1 MPVKSAT
8 PVAAVY
14 DRRSAARSASAGI
27 DRRYSSDGSP
37 IVSWSKARIL
47 TVSVALFALTGCEM
61 APVHPPI
68 QYTGDPIVDGN
79 AELAAAPAKDRVLW
93 NYRLAATALR
103 LGRFDETQHQLDD
116 ALPLIGG
123 ILANSADAK
132 KARSLFSAESTK
144 TFIGEPYERVMAY
157 YYRAVL
163 YWRDGQ
169 PDNARACYRS
179 GQLIDSDAEADA
191 YKSDYVLLDYLDG
204 LASAK
209 LGADGSDAFARAGEN
224 YHRELPAYDLQA
236 NVLVFAEYGRGPC
249 KYAGG
254 EYGEQLRF
262 MVEDSPAHS
271 AKLTVEGR
279 AVALP
284 PYDDLNFQAT
294 TRGGR
299 VMDYILGH
307 KAVFKKTTDT
317 VGNVALAGA
326 AIAANNIYK
335 RDGTKSDNAQNTA
348 IALGLIGVG
357 SKIFSAATTPQADTR
372 TWDNLPQRLSF
383 AALRLPPGE
392 HPAILEFFNSEGKR
406 IERLTRQLTLSVLP
420 EGDSVIFLS
429 ELKR

>member
-1 MPVKSAT
+1 MFV
-8 PVAAVY
+8 
-14 DRRSAARSASAGI
+14 G
-27 DRRYSSDGSP
+27 
-37 IVSWSKARIL
+37 
-47 TVSVALFALTGCEM
+47 VALFALAGCEM
-61 APVHPPI
+61 APVRPPI
-68 QYTGDPIVDGN
+68 PYTGDPIVDGN

-103 LGRFDETQHQLDD
+103 LGRFDETQRQLDD

-132 KARSLFSAESTK
+132 KARSKFSAESTK

-163 YWRDGQ
+163 YWCDGQ

-209 LGADGSDAFARAGEN
+209 LSADGSDAFARAEKN
-224 YHRELPAYDLQA
+224 YHRELPAYDPQA
-236 NVLVFAEYGRGPC
+236 NVLVFAEYGRGPR

-271 AKLTVEGR
+271 AQLTVDGR

-299 VMDYILGH
+299 VMDYILGN

-317 VGNVALAGA
+317 VGNVALVGA
-326 AIAANNIYK
+326 AVAANNIYK
-335 RDGTKSDNAQNTA
+335 KDGTKSDNAENTA
-348 IALGLIGVG
+348 IALGIIGVG
-357 SKIFSAATTPQADTR
+357 SKIFGAATTPQADTR
-372 TWDNLPQRLSF
+372 TWNNLPQRLSF
-383 AALRLPPGE
+383 GALRLPPGE
-392 HPAILEFFNSEGKR
+392 HPALLEFFNAEGKR
-406 IERLTRQLTLSVLP
+406 IERLTRQLTLSVQP

>member
-1 MPVKSAT
+1 L
-8 PVAAVY
+8 
-14 DRRSAARSASAGI
+14 I
-27 DRRYSSDGSP
+27 
-37 IVSWSKARIL
+37 
-47 TVSVALFALTGCEM
+47 VSVALFALAGCEM
-61 APVHPPI
+61 APLRPPI

-209 LGADGSDAFARAGEN
+209 LGADGSDAFARAEKN
-224 YHRELPAYDLQA
+224 YHRKLPPYDPQA
-236 NVLVFAEYGRGPC
+236 NVLVFAEYGRGPR

-271 AKLTVEGR
+271 ARLTVDRR

-299 VMDYILGH
+299 VMDYILGN
-307 KAVFKKTTDT
+307 KAIFKKTTDR
-317 VGNVALAGA
+317 VGNVALVGA
-326 AIAANNIYK
+326 AVAANNIY
-335 RDGTKSDNAQNTA
+335 RDDGTKSDNAESTA
-348 IALGLIGVG
+348 IALGIIGVG
-357 SKIFSAATTPQADTR
+357 SKIFSAVTTPQADTR
-372 TWDNLPQRLSF
+372 VWNNLPQRLSF

-392 HPAILEFFNSEGKR
+392 HPATLEFFNSEGKR
-406 IERLTRQLTLSVLP
+406 IERLTRQLTLSVPP